1 VRDRR
6 VARRYAEALFGLA
19 RGRGAVEPVGRELAE
34 IVRLV
39 EGEPELREL
48 LRRPDLGK
56 EQKLAAV
63 RAVLGEEF
71 SETLTAL
78 LAALVRHGRGDSVAE
93 VAEAYGELAD
103 EAAGIVPAEVETVV
117 PLSQAQRQ
125 RLVGVLEGLVGRRV
139 RLEERTDESVLAGV
153 RVRLGDK
160 LIDGSA
166 AGRLARMREEL
177 MDQQGRRQ

>member
-1 VRDRR
+1 MRDRR

-48 LRRPDLGK
+48 LRRPDLGT
-56 EQKLAAV
+56 EQLAAV

-125 RLVGVLEGLVGRRV
+125 RLVGVLERLVGRRV